1 MLGEASC
8 TGGVINRVHNAQDM
22 YQPSLVAFVMLCAVC
37 LCFMCSRFVAPLR
50 MVATYC
56 NHVPEPWAGRRALK
70 DMKCGASLTGNH
82 NHQRACR
89 HLHNTS
95 THNRHITS
103 EQIVSMHVF
112 DVNDDGE
119 FSNEYMM
126 GAW

>member
-1 MLGEASC
+1 
-8 TGGVINRVHNAQDM
+8 
-22 YQPSLVAFVMLCAVC
+22 
-37 LCFMCSRFVAPLR
+37 

-56 NHVPEPWAGRRALK
+56 NHVLESWAGRRALK

-89 HLHNTS
+89 HLNNTSTRNRHNTS
-95 THNRHITS
+95 Q
-103 EQIVSMHVF
+103 QIVSMHVF